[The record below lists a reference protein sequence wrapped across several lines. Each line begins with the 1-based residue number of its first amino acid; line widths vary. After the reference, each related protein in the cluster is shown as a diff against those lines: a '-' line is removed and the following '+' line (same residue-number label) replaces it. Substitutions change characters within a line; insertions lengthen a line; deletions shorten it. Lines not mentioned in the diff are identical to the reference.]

1 MRVLM
6 LVFFYI
12 VFVSCDRLPP
22 SFITFRYAREELL
35 KYVIITFTLLTFT
48 SPYKS
53 YKNGWQPVKFAM
65 LLF

>member
-53 YKNGWQPVKFAM
+53 YKNG
-65 LLF
+65 